1 MQTGTNR
8 IHSPERA
15 KAYFEDKLA
24 FTTGPVELEK
34 WIKSNEDNLVIVDV
48 REAEDFN
55 KGHIPGAISVPKEEW
70 SSPDG
75 LSRDKTNVVYCYS
88 QQCHL
93 AANACVQFAG
103 KGFPVM
109 ELEGGFA
116 VWKEHDLE
124 IEETSA
130 NRMNKQS
137 GERFDRRR

>member
-1 MQTGTNR
+1 MQPSMNR

-24 FTTGPVELEK
+24 FTTGPVELDK
-34 WIKSNEDNLVIVDV
+34 WIKSGENNLVIVDV
-48 REAEDFN
+48 REPEDFT
-55 KGHIPGAISVPKEEW
+55 KGHLPGALSVPREEW
-70 SSPDG
+70 GNPQG

-93 AANACVQFAG
+93 AANACAQFAA

-109 ELEGGFA
+109 ESDGGFA
-116 VWKEHDLE
+116 VWKEHDLD

-130 NRMNKQS
+130 NRLKTQS
-137 GERFDRRR
+137 GDRLAGRH